1 MEYLSKSL
9 FSFQTG
15 FHSKTGFSVGMG
27 ANKDATVPAVSNL
40 KNNVV

>member
-1 MEYLSKSL
+1 MEYLSENL

-15 FHSKTGFSVGMG
+15 FHSKTK
-27 ANKDATVPAVSNL
+27 KDATVPAVSNL

>member
-1 MEYLSKSL
+1 MEYLSESL

-15 FHSKTGFSVGMG
+15 FHSKNKS
-27 ANKDATVPAVSNL
+27 NKDATAPAVSNL